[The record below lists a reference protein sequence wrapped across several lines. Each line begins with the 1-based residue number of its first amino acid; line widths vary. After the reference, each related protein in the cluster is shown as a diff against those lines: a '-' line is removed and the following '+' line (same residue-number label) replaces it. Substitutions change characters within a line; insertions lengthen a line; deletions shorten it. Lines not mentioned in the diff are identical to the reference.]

1 MDDKDDIDDEDDD
14 KPSFSSNMSGPPS
27 LARRVG
33 NMTGSTSV
41 AYLSPMDRMDS
52 KELLFS
58 LLFTTSTDQPSSRF
72 SSSVGRHA
80 TPYDDPDEYFSTPT
94 SLPPPPTV
102 KATSEGHSQPKEE
115 ETVRDLEIKIEELQA
130 RLVEKK
136 MLEKKEQ
143 LPSSVNN
150 SVQGRSS
157 DSSDNNDYDTIVKV
171 ERSNSN
177 EGQEEWKKPSEKA
190 GDSRDV
196 VIENN
201 VHAPFISANAKEVP
215 ISKLLKK
222 DSFNKIKFNQEDF
235 LNSILS
241 SPQTSVKRVSE
252 GEGTG
257 ACKIPPH
264 AKKHGIGISNKDM
277 QPIPKQIA
285 DGVIKDFKSAGRFE
299 EGIGRNVDSGWETIE
314 EGVFENKFLETD
326 IPQEVVEIALP
337 PDPNIPHTRSRRT
350 EGYDYTE
357 QNSFDFDRMNPIDSK
372 SNSVDN
378 FQNENIPG
386 KTLSTNENCPDSR
399 NQSMYSKES
408 VEYSDLPPLK
418 YPDHSPINPPSTA
431 GDGQNPLL
439 SNLSNEKSGHSTQLP
454 PKKKSQEMTSLSGEN
469 FTFTSE
475 LNKDDI
481 SGYQEFTNST
491 KISYSNKVTGN
502 SSLHTV
508 PRYASYMSSLQSLSD
523 HHGFVIKDVTPDGN
537 CMFSAI
543 VDQLRIQGNF
553 DLTPNSLRKT
563 AVEYL
568 RANPKNQDGTHLE
581 SFLSTETWLEYLNR
595 MGQES
600 QWGDHMVL
608 QACTEVT
615 GQRIVVFKPNTNKT
629 VLVPTAE
636 ESLENTSLTLGHIGE
651 SHFVSLR
658 PKDWETNWPLMAH
671 AHRAKMKEKQ
681 KLARK
686 KIREIKKS
694 KKQKKT
700 PEPTVSNKEDSTSAD
715 EKGKETGS
723 EKGETG
729 SEKAKEAGSEKG
741 KETGSEKGETGSGT
755 GETESGTGETESGTG
770 ETGSGTGET
779 ESGTEVTETEG
790 ATQEVVKE
798 KEPDKDEDDDSDEEE
813 VESDDS
819 QFKTT
824 DDFEELVSNRSAID
838 ILSLIPMAH
847 LSHIMKIMIEPRF
860 LLTFPGDSA
869 VFQYDLKRDRD
880 DPNFRKMHF
889 GSIVEELATTMSN
902 LGPNRDQAIL
912 PPIPKMIGYDIKQNL
927 AYSGKIDGLDNKQI
941 LYTADGQHTLPGYV
955 RIKISIAGD
964 QAFTKQLLS
973 QTKYSEYHLHNA
985 SLDRN
990 RKLFI
995 GIRCPVWPEEA
1006 KEWLTRGRPAKW
1018 PNEEMLE
1025 LAKEDECFLIGRPHP
1040 QSCFPD
1046 AEWQWVFPT
1055 TEIRIA
1061 REALSDEQKYCF
1073 RVFKVLVDFHT
1084 RNLPVRL
1091 TTTHLKTVMY
1101 TTCEVLSADHWKLNP
1116 GGCLLFLLHRL
1127 VVHLRIGVLPNYFI
1141 PANNMI
1147 DYFSQGQLCA
1157 LRQRLYAVRVFP
1169 VAALF
1174 IIIDHHD
1181 VFGAVFL
1188 DKTLEDIVRFRKH
1201 QNLDQS
1207 TEECFL
1213 RNHSKYFRALVLSVQ
1228 FKNAKRSLEE
1238 AFLAKT
1244 GKLLNENVLCEN
1256 ESFEKFSLDFTGDEF
1271 GELKGLVAYEMD
1283 MICESDFTRLLHSSS
1298 EYVHLK
1304 DILDVNDCLE
1314 YSDVPVQRN
1323 SVDSRYKELVFLES
1337 LSFHFTDQRLY
1348 QKAAHFLRC
1357 AIHKT
1362 LQAIQCSNKE
1372 TEQQATERSSKEE
1385 RVQHAED
1392 SLYSY
1397 ALLRFY
1403 HDLYCAY
1410 KSMGQTELM
1419 QEYIEDY
1426 EAVCMTCGYSYH
1438 YTRVANIWQKL
1449 GNSVRAQTLRDQADS
1464 TNSSQTCCANVSR
1477 YDSFDD
1483 LD

>member
-824 DDFEELVSNRSAID
+824 DDNLDLMSDDLDLVLHPVAID
-838 ILSLIPMAH
+838 ANSGIPLPH
-847 LSHIMKIMIEPRF
+847 LSF
-860 LLTFPGDSA
+860 LLRQIVKPSFLYMDIPKNVTTFS
-869 VFQYDLKRDRD
+869 
-880 DPNFRKMHF
+880 DPDIKPYPV
-889 GSIVEELATTMSN
+889 GSIAEGLCVHFVDYSDPQHPRMPATDTPTVIGVCSRSCVRSESELKINDMDLIADTALTHPGYLHLVPDNERLYPNMVTYIEKKPFLAHMTLATPEKGSVYELMLRKTFT
-902 LGPNRDQAIL
+902 
-912 PPIPKMIGYDIKQNL
+912 GY
-927 AYSGKIDGLDNKQI
+927 
-941 LYTADGQHTLPGYV
+941 
-955 RIKISIAGD
+955 RC
-964 QAFTKQLLS
+964 
-973 QTKYSEYHLHNA
+973 A
-985 SLDRN
+985 S
-990 RKLFI
+990 
-995 GIRCPVWPEEA
+995 WPDCA
-1006 KEWLTRGRPAKW
+1006 MEWLSRSRPSRWPGNEIFQKVMNTECLVMSRGHPNCLW
-1018 PNEEMLE
+1018 PNIEYQFVFPQAEHI
-1025 LAKEDECFLIGRPHP
+1025 LAK
-1040 QSCFPD
+1040 
-1046 AEWQWVFPT
+1046 
-1055 TEIRIA
+1055 
-1061 REALSDEQKYCF
+1061 EALSDDQLHCF
-1073 RVFKVLVDFHT
+1073 NAFKTLVDFSL
-1084 RNLPVRL
+1084 RNYAVKLG
-1091 TTTHLKTVMY
+1091 TTHLKSVMY
-1101 TTCEVLSADHWKLNP
+1101 SACETIPLSCWGNNS
-1116 GGCLLFLLHRL
+1116 GGCLVFLLESLLQKLQTRN
-1127 VVHLRIGVLPNYFI
+1127 IPNYFI
-1141 PANNMI
+1141 SQNNMVGH
-1147 DYFSQGQLCA
+1147 FSEGTLQVL
-1157 LRQRLYAVRVFP
+1157 VERVAIIRTFP
-1169 VAALF
+1169 VMVLYH
-1174 IIIDHHD
+1174 IMEHHELGLSCLASM
-1181 VFGAVFL
+1181 VL
-1188 DKTLEDIVRFRKH
+1188 DDMPRFCRHRQFNRTVR
-1201 QNLDQS
+1201 
-1207 TEECFL
+1207 
-1213 RNHSKYFRALVLSVQ
+1213 
-1228 FKNAKRSLEE
+1228 E
-1238 AFLAKT
+1238 AFVPAVLYLAKLYIYDRKIEAGYVT
-1244 GKLLNENVLCEN
+1244 AQDAYSELLMQVPEEDALENDQTEDTTDCR
-1256 ESFEKFSLDFTGDEF
+1256 SQMQKI
-1271 GELKGLVAYEMD
+1271 MHD
-1283 MICESDFTRLLHSSS
+1283 MIKKEPKDF
-1298 EYVHLK
+1298 
-1304 DILDVNDCLE
+1304 
-1314 YSDVPVQRN
+1314 Q
-1323 SVDSRYKELVFLES
+1323 
-1337 LSFHFTDQRLY
+1337 
-1348 QKAAHFLRC
+1348 HFL
-1357 AIHKT
+1357 AHHLDLGLGT
-1362 LQAIQCSNKE
+1362 
-1372 TEQQATERSSKEE
+1372 
-1385 RVQHAED
+1385 
-1392 SLYSY
+1392 SLI
-1397 ALLRFY
+1397 
-1403 HDLYCAY
+1403 HDLYKGTDMKTISHLIGKEASGTLAFKPIPPGIYGDIHKELSYLDKLAY
-1410 KSMGQTELM
+1410 EFFNQNKMDLAVSVLRGGIQKGKSERQSSVIDVSDITDSHVKKDIARQTYSMMTTYNSLLAEMYSHLFVCYSKMNSVALFQENIEEYEELCDM
-1419 QEYIEDY
+1419 IGSPDYYED
-1426 EAVCMTCGYSYH
+1426 
-1438 YTRVANIWQKL
+1438 VANIWNTL
-1449 GNSVRAQTLRDQADS
+1449 GNVERSRKVRHKMNAL
-1464 TNSSQTCCANVSR
+1464 SS
-1477 YDSFDD
+1477 
-1483 LD
+1483 

>member
-824 DDFEELVSNRSAID
+824 DDIIVFLHDWRCTDKESKIPMLHLEYLLRSTLPPNCPSIQGWLYCHATEKTQSHRTIEYLGSCTEQLRMFIHHQQVEQTCCEKLQSRKVTSATISEGSYVRHQEEKIQPLYDLMADPTDCSPGYLR
-838 ILSLIPMAH
+838 LIPNAPRMWH
-847 LSHIMKIMIEPRF
+847 PFSLLMSPDGKTCLSSHVDKGGHIIRPLVGLRCSHWPAVALEWMSRHRPSNW
-860 LLTFPGDSA
+860 PGEQVIQSA
-869 VFQYDLKRDRD
+869 V
-880 DPNFRKMHF
+880 
-889 GSIVEELATTMSN
+889 
-902 LGPNRDQAIL
+902 
-912 PPIPKMIGYDIKQNL
+912 
-927 AYSGKIDGLDNKQI
+927 
-941 LYTADGQHTLPGYV
+941 
-955 RIKISIAGD
+955 
-964 QAFTKQLLS
+964 
-973 QTKYSEYHLHNA
+973 
-985 SLDRN
+985 
-990 RKLFI
+990 
-995 GIRCPVWPEEA
+995 
-1006 KEWLTRGRPAKW
+1006 
-1018 PNEEMLE
+1018 
-1025 LAKEDECFLIGRPHP
+1025 EDECLVISRAHP
-1040 QSCFPD
+1040 FSSFPD
-1046 AEWQWVFPT
+1046 AEWQYVFPCAERLLALDALTVDMRHCFWVFKSIVDYYLIKAP
-1055 TEIRIA
+1055 A
-1061 REALSDEQKYCF
+1061 RLK
-1073 RVFKVLVDFHT
+1073 
-1084 RNLPVRL
+1084 
-1091 TTTHLKTVMY
+1091 TTHLKTVLY
-1101 TTCEVLSADHWKLNP
+1101 FACETISIDLWKENKA
-1116 GGCLLFLLHRL
+1116 GCLIYLLHMLLRYLTSKRL
-1127 VVHLRIGVLPNYFI
+1127 LNYFI
-1141 PANNMI
+1141 TGNNMLDGFTDEQLAFFTTTIQVIRFFPIHAIAFMLDHYGIRCLDTIHLLI
-1147 DYFSQGQLCA
+1147 DDIEGFRRDLDINKTVQGMFVPCFLQDFTTNIIYQAYELAANLLHNAHFFIEIANSVVSSKDRTVITFHDFVVQA
-1157 LRQRLYAVRVFP
+1157 LKAEHQ
-1169 VAALF
+1169 
-1174 IIIDHHD
+1174 
-1181 VFGAVFL
+1181 
-1188 DKTLEDIVRFRKH
+1188 EDIQSVSIYLDRLFGTQFQEFHKFEVTAEAHPDSGTRSGNPKDATNTLLPDLHGSLKHIEEPFSEGASETSGNMLPEAVTSDGEKHTFREPQH
-1201 QNLDQS
+1201 QLKDLLGASKAGQYADKLLPSGTMDSIVLQSKFLLKFVSNLHNTNQL
-1207 TEECFL
+1207 EECAHFATCGIDL
-1213 RNHSKYFRALVLSVQ
+1213 IKQNQADQ
-1228 FKNAKRSLEE
+1228 
-1238 AFLAKT
+1238 
-1244 GKLLNENVLCEN
+1244 
-1256 ESFEKFSLDFTGDEF
+1256 
-1271 GELKGLVAYEMD
+1271 
-1283 MICESDFTRLLHSSS
+1283 
-1298 EYVHLK
+1298 
-1304 DILDVNDCLE
+1304 LDVSC
-1314 YSDVPVQRN
+1314 
-1323 SVDSRYKELVFLES
+1323 
-1337 LSFHFTDQRLY
+1337 
-1348 QKAAHFLRC
+1348 
-1357 AIHKT
+1357 
-1362 LQAIQCSNKE
+1362 
-1372 TEQQATERSSKEE
+1372 
-1385 RVQHAED
+1385 
-1392 SLYSY
+1392 
-1397 ALLRFY
+1397 
-1403 HDLYCAY
+1403 
-1410 KSMGQTELM
+1410 
-1419 QEYIEDY
+1419 IEDPMLRSEVEKHHLDIETSLKSY
-1426 EAVCMTCGYSYH
+1426 LKEFVCM
-1438 YTRVANIWQKL
+1438 
-1449 GNSVRAQTLRDQADS
+1449 
-1464 TNSSQTCCANVSR
+1464 SSASGT
-1477 YDSFDD
+1477 
-1483 LD
+1483 

>member
-824 DDFEELVSNRSAID
+824 DDLELVAVDKYCCDEAFSG
-838 ILSLIPMAH
+838 IPMPH
-847 LSHIMKIMIEPRF
+847 LSFIIRY
-860 LLTFPGDSA
+860 LLRPCYIADNPDFTDRPVALEGVSA
-869 VFQYDLKRDRD
+869 VFIGSATDRLSGVLKNYSCETKTSEALPLPMIVGVTEGFLVYDEADR
-880 DPNFRKMHF
+880 RGTLM
-889 GSIVEELATTMSN
+889 
-902 LGPNRDQAIL
+902 
-912 PPIPKMIGYDIKQNL
+912 DIKLDTQDCHPGYTRL
-927 AYSGKIDGLDNKQI
+927 VPSTPIYWERSGIRWSDERVPWLKHLPMEVSSTEKIIRVASGFRCDGLPTDAMEWVTRERKTTWPSPSLIEAVVQCSCI
-941 LYTADGQHTLPGYV
+941 VVSTAHAN
-955 RIKISIAGD
+955 S
-964 QAFTKQLLS
+964 LL
-973 QTKYSEYHLHNA
+973 K
-985 SLDRN
+985 D
-990 RKLFI
+990 
-995 GIRCPVWPEEA
+995 V
-1006 KEWLTRGRPAKW
+1006 
-1018 PNEEMLE
+1018 
-1025 LAKEDECFLIGRPHP
+1025 
-1040 QSCFPD
+1040 
-1046 AEWQWVFPT
+1046 EWQFVFY
-1055 TEIRIA
+1055 
-1061 REALSDEQKYCF
+1061 EAEQRLITSLSKPQRYCF
-1073 RVFKVLVDFHT
+1073 RVFKILVDTCTKSLPT
-1084 RNLPVRL
+1084 RIKTV
-1091 TTTHLKTVMY
+1091 HLKSVMFY
-1101 TTCEVLSADHWKLNP
+1101 ALELICGSTWADNCGGCIMYLLSKLESHVSQKCLPNYIISSNNMIDHYSDEVLSAIARRLRSIR
-1116 GGCLLFLLHRL
+1116 LF
-1127 VVHLRIGVLPNYFI
+1127 PI
-1141 PANNMI
+1141 PT
-1147 DYFSQGQLCA
+1147 
-1157 LRQRLYAVRVFP
+1157 V
-1169 VAALF
+1169 
-1174 IIIDHHD
+1174 
-1181 VFGAVFL
+1181 VFL
-1188 DKTLEDIVRFRKH
+1188 AESHGINQTYMIAPVLEDISTFKRDK
-1201 QNLDQS
+1201 NLDTTIKEAFVPGVILLAKAYLTSDGKMVGELFQMAFKEYQS
-1207 TEECFL
+1207 SRKDHSSRIQTCPSFKDFVTEILNKETVMTRCALAKVLDKHLDMDISASVQESRDVMVAKDIIDPDYSGPVADVPINRAVLHCTLSQMKVLDELAHSLFMSGKFSDAATLLECAIAKTDTARSEMIDIGDIENPDLKADFL
-1213 RNHSKYFRALVLSVQ
+1213 RQNSIKAKKVDNQYRLMCQHLSQCRMV
-1228 FKNAKRSLEE
+1228 F
-1238 AFLAKT
+1238 
-1244 GKLLNENVLCEN
+1244 
-1256 ESFEKFSLDFTGDEF
+1256 DFTGH
-1271 GELKGLVAYEMD
+1271 
-1283 MICESDFTRLLHSSS
+1283 R
-1298 EYVHLK
+1298 
-1304 DILDVNDCLE
+1304 
-1314 YSDVPVQRN
+1314 
-1323 SVDSRYKELVFLES
+1323 
-1337 LSFHFTDQRLY
+1337 
-1348 QKAAHFLRC
+1348 
-1357 AIHKT
+1357 
-1362 LQAIQCSNKE
+1362 
-1372 TEQQATERSSKEE
+1372 
-1385 RVQHAED
+1385 
-1392 SLYSY
+1392 
-1397 ALLRFY
+1397 
-1403 HDLYCAY
+1403 
-1410 KSMGQTELM
+1410 
-1419 QEYIEDY
+1419 
-1426 EAVCMTCGYSYH
+1426 
-1438 YTRVANIWQKL
+1438 
-1449 GNSVRAQTLRDQADS
+1449 
-1464 TNSSQTCCANVSR
+1464 
-1477 YDSFDD
+1477 
-1483 LD
+1483 

>member
-454 PKKKSQEMTSLSGEN
+454 PKKKSQEMTSLSG
-469 FTFTSE
+469 
-475 LNKDDI
+475 
-481 SGYQEFTNST
+481 
-491 KISYSNKVTGN
+491 N

-824 DDFEELVSNRSAID
+824 DECFALVKNREAFDSRSEMPLYHMSFIIQTLVREENMLPDLGGIKERAQNRGHVCRNFIGSRAEKLKVCLQHLNGDNSMGID
-838 ILSLIPMAH
+838 CCTKGYLSLCEYRSVVIRNNILAVPSAEEARDVDFVMIETEPIRPGYLRLQTLCPQSHKGQTYWVNETTALLKH
-847 LSHIMKIMIEPRF
+847 TRAKQTEYKGDIVHKGIKSRDWPEAAAEWVSRDRPSGWPGQHVIESAVEGGCLVISRSHALSHKREVEWQ
-860 LLTFPGDSA
+860 LVFP
-869 VFQYDLKRDRD
+869 
-880 DPNFRKMHF
+880 H
-889 GSIVEELATTMSN
+889 VET
-902 LGPNRDQAIL
+902 
-912 PPIPKMIGYDIKQNL
+912 
-927 AYSGKIDGLDNKQI
+927 
-941 LYTADGQHTLPGYV
+941 V
-955 RIKISIAGD
+955 
-964 QAFTKQLLS
+964 
-973 QTKYSEYHLHNA
+973 
-985 SLDRN
+985 
-990 RKLFI
+990 
-995 GIRCPVWPEEA
+995 
-1006 KEWLTRGRPAKW
+1006 
-1018 PNEEMLE
+1018 
-1025 LAKEDECFLIGRPHP
+1025 LAKE
-1040 QSCFPD
+1040 
-1046 AEWQWVFPT
+1046 
-1055 TEIRIA
+1055 
-1061 REALSDEQKYCF
+1061 ALTAAQRYCLC
-1073 RVFKVLVDFHT
+1073 VFKILVDFHL
-1084 RNLPVRL
+1084 RQISIRL
-1091 TTTHLKTVMY
+1091 RTTTFKTIVY
-1101 TTCEVLSADHWKLNP
+1101 FACEVLPIDVWERNAS
-1116 GGCLLFLLHRL
+1116 GCLMYLLDKL
-1127 VVHLRIGVLPNYFI
+1127 YFHLSKKWLPNYFI
-1141 PANNMI
+1141 KSNNMYDHLSNFEPLAQVI
-1147 DYFSQGQLCA
+1147 DDIRTYPIMATFFLA
-1157 LRQRLYAVRVFP
+1157 
-1169 VAALF
+1169 
-1174 IIIDHHD
+1174 DHHD
-1181 VFGAVFL
+1181 LVQIWMFDDIIDDIKSYRNHRDARRSFHNVLLPNLLKLAQTYMLNEWYPTAGTVLNAAYQEILAVAEEHEDVPTFQDFLKKVLATEDIDDRKYMYLYMDRQYGTKLRKTEGTAVQMTTFKDIEGIGDLEQFRDEPIPKSCIGDTVLQMLYILPLAERLEKKNRFSDAICLLQSIIKKARLFKEGFMVPDIIDDPTLEREIIKQTEMPRTLVNVSLMVSYEVLFKCLSSLHEEDKFKQHIQDYEDICYELEHYEALKEVADIWESFGDNERA
-1188 DKTLEDIVRFRKH
+1188 KTLREEVTRCKH
-1201 QNLDQS
+1201 EK
-1207 TEECFL
+1207 TEKIAKTVVSILSGSAGTGLNAFL
-1213 RNHSKYFRALVLSVQ
+1213 RN
-1228 FKNAKRSLEE
+1228 
-1238 AFLAKT
+1238 
-1244 GKLLNENVLCEN
+1244 
-1256 ESFEKFSLDFTGDEF
+1256 SF
-1271 GELKGLVAYEMD
+1271 
-1283 MICESDFTRLLHSSS
+1283 
-1298 EYVHLK
+1298 
-1304 DILDVNDCLE
+1304 
-1314 YSDVPVQRN
+1314 P
-1323 SVDSRYKELVFLES
+1323 
-1337 LSFHFTDQRLY
+1337 
-1348 QKAAHFLRC
+1348 
-1357 AIHKT
+1357 
-1362 LQAIQCSNKE
+1362 
-1372 TEQQATERSSKEE
+1372 
-1385 RVQHAED
+1385 
-1392 SLYSY
+1392 
-1397 ALLRFY
+1397 
-1403 HDLYCAY
+1403 
-1410 KSMGQTELM
+1410 
-1419 QEYIEDY
+1419 
-1426 EAVCMTCGYSYH
+1426 
-1438 YTRVANIWQKL
+1438 
-1449 GNSVRAQTLRDQADS
+1449 
-1464 TNSSQTCCANVSR
+1464 
-1477 YDSFDD
+1477 
-1483 LD
+1483 